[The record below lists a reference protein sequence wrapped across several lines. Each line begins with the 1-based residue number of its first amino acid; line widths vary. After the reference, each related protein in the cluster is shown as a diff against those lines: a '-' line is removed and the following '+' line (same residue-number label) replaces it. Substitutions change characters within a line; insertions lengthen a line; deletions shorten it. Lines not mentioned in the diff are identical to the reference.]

1 MTGTTLPDLG
11 ARPAVVVIDMQ
22 NAFCEPEGFVG
33 RLGLDYTAARR
44 AVEPISRLLEV
55 SRAAGI
61 PIFHAMH
68 TLNPDYSDAG
78 VIMELFPRIREVGGL
93 ARGSWDAEI
102 IRELQPLTGEPVI
115 DKPRQSAFYGT
126 DFEQQLSAL
135 GVDTLIVCGVTTN
148 VCVAST
154 VRDAFSRDIRTV
166 VPSDATAATFP
177 EMHES
182 ALRDFTYAYGQVA
195 TVDEIAAA
203 LAAMTAAARSPAA
216 ARS

>member
-1 MTGTTLPDLG
+1 MTSTALPDLG
-11 ARPAVVVIDMQ
+11 ARPAAIVIDMQ
-22 NAFCEPEGFVG
+22 NAFCEEQGFVG
-33 RLGLDYTAARR
+33 RLGLDYLACRR
-44 AVEPISRLLEV
+44 AIEPISRLLDA

-61 PIFHAMH
+61 PVFHAMH

-78 VIMELFPRIREVGGL
+78 VILELFPRIREVGGL

-102 IRELQPLTGEPVI
+102 IEELQPHPGEPVI
-115 DKPRQSAFYGT
+115 DKPRQSAFWGT
-126 DFEQQLSAL
+126 DLAEQLSEL

-166 VPSDATAATFP
+166 VPSDATAATTP
-177 EMHES
+177 EMHEG

-195 TVDEIAAA
+195 TVDEIAAS
-203 LAAMTAAARSPAA
+203 LAARPAA
-216 ARS
+216 AGASARATG